1 MALLAK
7 DEQQLHQLWTH
18 VPLREGIGLN
28 KETGQIVGLQGI

>member
-7 DEQQLHQLWTH
+7 DEQQLHQLLTH

-28 KETGQIVGLQGI
+28 KETGQILGLQGI